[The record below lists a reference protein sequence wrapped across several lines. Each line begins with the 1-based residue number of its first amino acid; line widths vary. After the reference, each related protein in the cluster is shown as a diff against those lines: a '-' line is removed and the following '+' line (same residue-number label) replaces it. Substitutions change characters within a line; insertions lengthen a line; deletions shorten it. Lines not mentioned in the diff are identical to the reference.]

1 MEKYAKG
8 ENAEPVNIFHKMPK
22 TFDGIVFLLQ
32 SFVSFSHILHGSFA
46 DNEFRKMRYSVCVE
60 L

>member
-1 MEKYAKG
+1 MKKYAKG
-8 ENAEPVNIFHKMPK
+8 ENVEPVNIFHRMPK

-32 SFVSFSHILHGSFA
+32 PFASFSHILYGS
-46 DNEFRKMRYSVCVE
+46 